1 MTTVAGRKGECD
13 VRLGNFEAPRV
24 RHSSDQS
31 QQNSLPRSVR
41 ESIRNIQT
49 LRRWWRRAGR
59 ARNRI
64 LGKPDAW
71 VDLLKVCRSIRPG
84 AVLDV
89 GAHVG
94 RMVERFADELIDV
107 PIHAFEPTPVS
118 IATLRQRVAR
128 FRNVTVHEVA
138 LSDRAG
144 VLPFFINRF
153 DATNSLLD
161 NAQGPRS
168 SQTELAEHLGQIDVR
183 STTLDDWC
191 AKELP
196 TGDLVI
202 KADVQGAEGRVVAGG
217 RRAFAERR
225 VAAMYCEVA
234 FAPLYEGQTSFF
246 ELHEILTVQYG
257 LALWQ
262 IYPLSR
268 DAAGR
273 AAWGDALWLRE
284 DALASMWR

>member
-1 MTTVAGRKGECD
+1 MPET
-13 VRLGNFEAPRV
+13 
-24 RHSSDQS
+24 
-31 QQNSLPRSVR
+31 VR
-41 ESIRNIQT
+41 ESIRNIQI

-59 ARNRI
+59 ARNR
-64 LGKPDAW
+64 LRGRPDAW
-71 VDLLKVCRSIRPG
+71 ADLLAVCRKMKPG

-89 GAHVG
+89 GAHLG
-94 RMVERFADELIDV
+94 RTVERIADEFADV
-107 PIHAFEPTPVS
+107 PIHAFEPTPQNAAV
-118 IATLRQRVAR
+118 LRRRMAG

-138 LSDRAG
+138 LADRAG
-144 VLPFFINRF
+144 VLPFFLNRF

-168 SQTELAEHLGQIDVR
+168 SQTKLAEHVGRTEVR
-183 STTLDDWC
+183 ATTLDDWC
-191 AKELP
+191 DAELP
-196 TGDLVI
+196 AGDLII

-217 RRAFAERR
+217 SRAFAARR

-234 FAPLYEGQTSFF
+234 FAPLYEGQASFF
-246 ELHEILTVQYG
+246 ELHETLTVTHG

-268 DAAGR
+268 DATGR